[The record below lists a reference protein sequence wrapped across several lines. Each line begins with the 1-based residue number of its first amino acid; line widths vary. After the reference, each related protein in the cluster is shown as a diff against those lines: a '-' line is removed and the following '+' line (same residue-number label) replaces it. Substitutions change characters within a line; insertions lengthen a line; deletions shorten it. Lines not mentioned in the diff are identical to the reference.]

1 MAIQHE
7 FLSQTVNILPTMLSA
22 TTDSTSPVSRKS
34 RGAKKRKAAN
44 IPQELVDG
52 FKSISRASNSE
63 EITNCE
69 SRIEKA
75 ERSIEAYIK
84 KLEDCEDG
92 MLREFYEERL
102 TAARIR
108 LSNSTAEYEK
118 LYA

>member
-63 EITNCE
+63 RITN
-69 SRIEKA
+69 
-75 ERSIEAYIK
+75 
-84 KLEDCEDG
+84 
-92 MLREFYEERL
+92 
-102 TAARIR
+102 
-108 LSNSTAEYEK
+108 
-118 LYA
+118 